1 MLPHTLWLAPLTTFG
16 NVCLQLISAPLGVCS
31 RKTAW
36 SECNQTGGN
45 QPCIC
50 SVPART
56 VQLSVRCHRA
66 ELFCRLQTPQMLP
79 LTAFQMVIKTDIQC
93 VHCYSLHL
101 ICFTTNSC
109 FCFVLYV
116 KVFASISCSDFHY
129 GNAQIEMRDNGN
141 GKIIVDYF
149 PLRIQENVCCSCAAF
164 NYKSPSFLS
173 SPL

>member
-129 GNAQIEMRDNGN
+129 GNAQIEMRD
-141 GKIIVDYF
+141 KWKDYRRLF
-149 PLRIQENVCCSCAAF
+149 
-164 NYKSPSFLS
+164 S
-173 SPL
+173 SPHSGKRVPLMCCF